1 MHLSVK
7 FCGHAF
13 FDKIFLSLS
22 TPWRSFKKSED
33 KLKQWFNKV
42 SAHQTKLVLKWNKT
56 DEISVYPTK
65 FFFSKNTSNKLTVF
79 SKYFHI
85 KKGKCDPF
93 ISVSIENFMFLC
105 LFFFIFKK
113 KLRMFWYIKQNKCHP
128 HIFCNKQVRNLV
140 SQYFSQWDIF
150 IRYLYQMS
158 DTDIFIRG
166 CYQ

>member
-1 MHLSVK
+1 MHLSIK
-7 FCGHAF
+7 FCGYAF

-22 TPWRSFKKSED
+22 TLWKSFKKSED

-65 FFFSKNTSNKLTVF
+65 RFFSKNTSNQLTVF

-85 KKGKCDPF
+85 KKGKWPVYF
-93 ISVSIENFMFLC
+93 SLNWKFHFLM
-105 LFFFIFKK
+105 FFIFILKK
-113 KLRMFWYIKQNKCHP
+113 KLRMSWYIKQNKCHP
-128 HIFCNKQVRNLV
+128 HIFCNKQVRNLFV
-140 SQYFSQWDIF
+140 QCFIQWDIF
-150 IRYLYQMS
+150 IRYLYQIS
-158 DTDIFIRG
+158 DIDIFIRD